1 MQKYCSPTG
10 DAESPSVRNFIANY
24 KEECFV
30 CLIKKWSC
38 WKKINIENYF
48 LVGLSAIYLLKSV
61 LHLKY
66 EKITVI
72 NNMQFLRYI
81 DTVAIRTRPVHRCV
95 FAMTYRIKSLLEI
108 YMKFLVSWNFWSTNF
123 HESASLF
130 NHCYIVMER
139 ISVAKKRKK
148 RKKNSMGK
156 IENRSRGVE
165 SIVRSLIT
173 LPQRS
178 NSLLG
183 GIWFSSHHN
192 NRNPNLRS

>member
-48 LVGLSAIYLLKSV
+48 LVGLSAIYLLKSE

-72 NNMQFLRYI
+72 NNMQLLHYI
-81 DTVAIRTRPVHRCV
+81 DTVAIRTGPAHRRV
-95 FAMTYRIKSLLEI
+95 FAMTYAIKSLLEI
-108 YMKFLVSWNFWSTNF
+108 FSGNFWSTNF
-123 HESASLF
+123 HESVSLF
-130 NHCYIVMER
+130 NHSSIL
-139 ISVAKKRKK
+139 RKK
-148 RKKNSMGK
+148 FQWQIMRRRKIRCGK
-156 IENRSRGVE
+156 IE
-165 SIVRSLIT
+165 
-173 LPQRS
+173 
-178 NSLLG
+178 
-183 GIWFSSHHN
+183 W
-192 NRNPNLRS
+192 NP